1 MFMTGL
7 LIRYTYLGAL
17 ALFAGASTVSAQS
30 FVTDKGKVEFIS
42 KASLETFTGTSSSLK
57 GLVDLDNRKIDF
69 YIDLNTLRTGISLR
83 DEHMRETYLET
94 KKYPF
99 AEFTGT
105 LSGFNPAR
113 KDTQTVVVVG
123 DFTIHGVK
131 KARTIPGRLFVGP
144 NHVYV
149 EAAWS
154 VKLSDHNIEIPKV
167 LFLKLAD
174 QQEVRIQA
182 QLRRKE

>member
-1 MFMTGL
+1 MMRFFS
-7 LIRYTYLGAL
+7 TYIIFWAIQAWVIPLGAD
-17 ALFAGASTVSAQS
+17 AQS

-42 KASLETFTGTSSSLK
+42 KASLETFTGTSNALH
-57 GLVDLDNRKIDF
+57 GLVDLQKQSIDF
-69 YIDLNTLRTGISLR
+69 YIDLNTLRTGIALR

-105 LSGFNPAR
+105 LSGYNPAR
-113 KDTQTVVVVG
+113 KDTQQVVVVG

-131 KARTIPGRLFVGP
+131 KARTVPGRLFVGA
-144 NHVYV
+144 NHLYV
-149 EAAWS
+149 EASWE

-174 QQEVRIQA
+174 QQQVRIQA
-182 QLRRKE
+182 QLRRKN